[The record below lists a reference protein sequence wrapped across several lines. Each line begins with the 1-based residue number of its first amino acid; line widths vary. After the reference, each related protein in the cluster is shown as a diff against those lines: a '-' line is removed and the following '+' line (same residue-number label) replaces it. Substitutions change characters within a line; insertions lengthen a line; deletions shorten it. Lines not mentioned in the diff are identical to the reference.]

1 MLFFRPTYGA
11 GISSTAAKIMAR
23 YGFKDGEGLGKAGQ
37 GISMAL
43 QVQKTS
49 KRGGR
54 IIHEKDLVDSPPYNA
69 FSSPG

>member
-1 MLFFRPTYGA
+1 
-11 GISSTAAKIMAR
+11 MAR